1 MSAAALQIGD
11 QLILEED
18 YDENYIP
25 SEQEILEYAR
35 EIGIDPEREPELM
48 WLAREGIVAPLPAE
62 WKPCQDVTGDVY
74 YFNFSSGQS
83 TWDHPC
89 DEQYRRL
96 VVQERERAQAH
107 GGPAKK
113 EKKKKKEKK
122 EKKVKKGKEVIKA
135 PAPLSSALGPL
146 TAPLG
151 SLAPLRGLSS
161 APIPSLRGSAGSSG
175 GLEPLK
181 TPLGVSDISARAD
194 TRPKPAAASLSTLSS
209 SLLGGRQEER
219 VSLSLPGFEDDEE
232 KVSENEFSRG
242 TGRLLQNLHLDLD
255 ALGGGLQYE
264 DSEASV
270 SGPAEEKTDPELQDL
285 ALSPEHSPD
294 PHSQDSVNGRHLHSS
309 PLGGSRGGSSAAACP
324 PTPGQQPPSLSERE
338 GDEEE
343 GKDDEEGTA
352 TLEEVLDEAGTGSR
366 REEEETGA
374 QSEREGKSVKA
385 GGGKESGRA
394 VERSTEM
401 ADEREA
407 EESEEE
413 VEEEANEEPHRRAL
427 TDEEGGE
434 ESEEVV
440 EECVK
445 SEGDEGRGEGEDVS
459 EDVERSLRS
468 KEALEQRVRSNQE
481 GEAGGASES
490 REGEQGGAGDS
501 EEEEEDRLEKKEGS
515 EQEEEQEEG
524 DWSESSEGPMAK
536 ERAPTPDPRPAE
548 GSEASEHIEAASS
561 STDDPKAGF
570 RSKLL
575 ENVLNLEDL
584 SPAEPEPPLNKV
596 SDKAQREAKEK
607 EEEEKRRKRAEAAER
622 RLQRVVREE
631 PANRKLSQS
640 DESQASSCSE
650 SRPQAEPPE
659 AERMLRSRE
668 EAPGVD
674 GRGRAG
680 AALERRQLREE
691 TEREVVE
698 ERGRALRDRGERLQ
712 RLREELSKEEREQ
725 EQRLKEENEER
736 LRTLRRRLQTERQ
749 EEESRLRQEAEL
761 RLQELQESELRER
774 EKQERKL
781 REEGAARLRAL
792 QEALEAEWKEEKEK
806 LEERRKQEVERLRQD
821 AEKDLRAEKV
831 QLQKEREEQL
841 GSVRAERRSSQ
852 SRLEVRSPR
861 QEQRVAEYQREL
873 GDMLQEVREEV
884 QREHNRKL
892 EQLREEHRSELESIR
907 EKHLEEER
915 LQRERLLGELQEER
929 SRLRTS
935 HSSQLEELRSQLDS
949 RLQETHRTHTQKENE
964 LQESEQQLELRAKEL
979 KTQNARLQ
987 AQAEDVR
994 KRREQ
999 LRGEEGEVE
1008 RGLKSLPRILEER
1021 DALREEVERAR
1032 EEGRRLK
1039 ERNGHLENKV
1049 ELLQARCEQLSHR
1062 VSDIELVERQRQA
1075 SPRQQGDEGRGRE
1088 REGKRKEKEAPT
1100 APPAGQEEALHLED
1114 LEPPQAAST
1123 PPLSRDSENSLD
1135 DVRQYLS
1142 SEGVSLQK
1150 ARRFLERQSGS
1161 LSERQAALRA
1171 ARTSWAQDPSRDTI
1185 TQDLFRNLQ
1194 QEASH
1199 LEQLRATVQRGQTLL
1214 RRKEERLNQLE
1225 TSLQEELSDDDGI
1238 RETAGR
1244 RVTFEGSESE
1254 LSSIDALD
1262 GAGPLPT
1269 VPAKVQ
1275 QLADSLQH
1283 ISGQLNSV
1291 LGALGTLAH
1300 RQGPAL
1306 PPYGPLSFPLSRPP
1320 APGPAPSSAWAP
1332 PSSGSLSR
1340 GLGDALGGRWAR
1352 LFPAGAVD
1360 TNGFPSTGSHSA
1372 YSAYTPASLCS
1383 KQPVSAE
1390 VDGQCLQARIEE
1402 TKRWLESRRK
1412 ESSVPLLTRYRNP
1425 PSLSGLVQLSLDEN
1439 NQIKVYHY

>member
-194 TRPKPAAASLSTLSS
+194 ARPKPAAASLSTLSS

-294 PHSQDSVNGRHLHSS
+294 PHSQ
-309 PLGGSRGGSSAAACP
+309 
-324 PTPGQQPPSLSERE
+324 
-338 GDEEE
+338 
-343 GKDDEEGTA
+343 
-352 TLEEVLDEAGTGSR
+352 
-366 REEEETGA
+366 
-374 QSEREGKSVKA
+374 
-385 GGGKESGRA
+385 
-394 VERSTEM
+394 
-401 ADEREA
+401 
-407 EESEEE
+407 
-413 VEEEANEEPHRRAL
+413 
-427 TDEEGGE
+427 
-434 ESEEVV
+434 
-440 EECVK
+440 
-445 SEGDEGRGEGEDVS
+445 
-459 EDVERSLRS
+459 
-468 KEALEQRVRSNQE
+468 
-481 GEAGGASES
+481 
-490 REGEQGGAGDS
+490 
-501 EEEEEDRLEKKEGS
+501 
-515 EQEEEQEEG
+515 
-524 DWSESSEGPMAK
+524 
-536 ERAPTPDPRPAE
+536 

-584 SPAEPEPPLNKV
+584 SPAEPEPPLNKA

-607 EEEEKRRKRAEAAER
+607 EEEEERRKRAEAAER

-659 AERMLRSRE
+659 AERMLSSRE

-680 AALERRQLREE
+680 AVLERRQLREE

-781 REEGAARLRAL
+781 REEGAARLRVL

-861 QEQRVAEYQREL
+861 QEQHVAEYQREL

-1008 RGLKSLPRILEER
+1008 RGLKSLPRVLEER

-1100 APPAGQEEALHLED
+1100 APPAGQEEALQLED

-1225 TSLQEELSDDDGI
+1225 TSLQEELSDDEGI

-1320 APGPAPSSAWAP
+1320 APGPVPSSAWAP

-1383 KQPVSAE
+1383 KQPVSVE
-1390 VDGQCLQARIEE
+1390 VDGQRLQARIEE

-1412 ESSVPLLTRYRNP
+1412 ESSVPLLSRYRNP

>member
-294 PHSQDSVNGRHLHSS
+294 PHSQ
-309 PLGGSRGGSSAAACP
+309 
-324 PTPGQQPPSLSERE
+324 
-338 GDEEE
+338 
-343 GKDDEEGTA
+343 
-352 TLEEVLDEAGTGSR
+352 
-366 REEEETGA
+366 
-374 QSEREGKSVKA
+374 
-385 GGGKESGRA
+385 
-394 VERSTEM
+394 
-401 ADEREA
+401 
-407 EESEEE
+407 
-413 VEEEANEEPHRRAL
+413 
-427 TDEEGGE
+427 
-434 ESEEVV
+434 
-440 EECVK
+440 
-445 SEGDEGRGEGEDVS
+445 
-459 EDVERSLRS
+459 
-468 KEALEQRVRSNQE
+468 
-481 GEAGGASES
+481 
-490 REGEQGGAGDS
+490 
-501 EEEEEDRLEKKEGS
+501 
-515 EQEEEQEEG
+515 
-524 DWSESSEGPMAK
+524 
-536 ERAPTPDPRPAE
+536 

>member
-62 WKPCQDVTGDVY
+62 WKPCQDVTGGRFY
-74 YFNFSSGQS
+74 GPTSGTTS
-83 TWDHPC
+83 PPGTTP
-89 DEQYRRL
+89 
-96 VVQERERAQAH
+96 
-107 GGPAKK
+107 GGPDSSAFKK

-181 TPLGVSDISARAD
+181 TPLG
-194 TRPKPAAASLSTLSS
+194 ASLSTLSS

-324 PTPGQQPPSLSERE
+324 PTPRQQPPSLSERE

-352 TLEEVLDEAGTGSR
+352 ALEEVLVL
-366 REEEETGA
+366 
-374 QSEREGKSVKA
+374 SVPA
-385 GGGKESGRA
+385 S
-394 VERSTEM
+394 S
-401 ADEREA
+401 
-407 EESEEE
+407 S
-413 VEEEANEEPHRRAL
+413 
-427 TDEEGGE
+427 
-434 ESEEVV
+434 S
-440 EECVK
+440 
-445 SEGDEGRGEGEDVS
+445 
-459 EDVERSLRS
+459 SLCLVCS
-468 KEALEQRVRSNQE
+468 
-481 GEAGGASES
+481 
-490 REGEQGGAGDS
+490 
-501 EEEEEDRLEKKEGS
+501 
-515 EQEEEQEEG
+515 
-524 DWSESSEGPMAK
+524 
-536 ERAPTPDPRPAE
+536 

-561 STDDPKAGF
+561 STDDPK
-570 RSKLL
+570 
-575 ENVLNLEDL
+575 
-584 SPAEPEPPLNKV
+584 NKA

-607 EEEEKRRKRAEAAER
+607 EEEEERRKRAEAAER

-650 SRPQAEPPE
+650 C
-659 AERMLRSRE
+659 
-668 EAPGVD
+668 
-674 GRGRAG
+674 GRAWSGG

-861 QEQRVAEYQREL
+861 QEQHVAEYQREL

-915 LQRERLLGELQEER
+915 LQCGAVAGGAAGGEVLQERLQ
-929 SRLRTS
+929 RTWGA

-949 RLQETHRTHTQKENE
+949 HLQETHRTHTQKENE

-979 KTQNARLQ
+979 KTQNAILQ

-1114 LEPPQAAST
+1114 LEPPQGAST

-1225 TSLQEELSDDDGI
+1225 TSLQEE
-1238 RETAGR
+1238 TAGR
-1244 RVTFEGSESE
+1244 RVTFEASESE

-1320 APGPAPSSAWAP
+1320 PLAPSPPPHGPLPAAAP
-1332 PSSGSLSR
+1332 CR
-1340 GLGDALGGRWAR
+1340 GAGDALGGRWAR
-1352 LFPAGAVD
+1352 LFPGAVD

-1383 KQPVSAE
+1383 KQPVSVE
-1390 VDGQCLQARIEE
+1390 VDGQRLQARIEE

-1412 ESSVPLLTRYRNP
+1412 ESSVPLLSRYRNP